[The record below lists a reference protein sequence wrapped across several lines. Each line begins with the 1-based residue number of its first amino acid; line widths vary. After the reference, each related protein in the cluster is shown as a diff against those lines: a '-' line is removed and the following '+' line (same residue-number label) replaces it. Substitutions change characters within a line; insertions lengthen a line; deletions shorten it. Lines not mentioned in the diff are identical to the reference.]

1 MHGIA
6 LTRRIVVHK
15 AIGDGDCRIIERDIQ
30 MEDGAGLGVAAFTV
44 LSMWLVTHHQIHNA
58 VLVPRLGAEVEER
71 WRAKRIIFRVRIAT
85 DGLAR
90 ELCFL

>member
-15 AIGDGDCRIIERDIQ
+15 AVGDGDFHHIERDIQ
-30 MEDGAGLGVAAFTV
+30 MEDRASLGVAALAV
-44 LSMWLVTHHQIHNA
+44 ISMWLVAHHQVHNA
-58 VLVPRLGAEVEER
+58 ILVPRLGAEVEER
-71 WRAKRIIFRVRIAT
+71 WRAKRVILCVRIAT